1 MQHRCCLDPPAAGRH
16 WIGAL
21 QHRENVEIDIILSP
35 KQAQNFRDRIN
46 ADGTDAHAIDEA
58 LAHVQSENAEASVQ
72 ADLDAIRALI
82 QQYSG
87 GFGTI
92 DDTVRQYLRKW
103 FVSQGGVKVVA
114 RRRKGSMS
122 SSSAGDRANSTAA
135 ITASSSVERA
145 RPETTFTGFD
155 PGSASGAAD
164 ETTFGFDIPGSVSG
178 AAEGDE
184 EGLWGDDEY
193 VEFG

>member
-87 GFGTI
+87 GFGTL
-92 DDTVRQYLRKW
+92 DDTVRQYLRRW

-114 RRRKGSMS
+114 RRSAISKVERVRTRSQEHAAS
-122 SSSAGDRANSTAA
+122 PFAVSTVSAGEYLEVAGRSKTAA
-135 ITASSSVERA
+135 SNGYRA
-145 RPETTFTGFD
+145 RSGKVRPAPRLPPLAQG
-155 PGSASGAAD
+155 PG
-164 ETTFGFDIPGSVSG
+164 
-178 AAEGDE
+178 
-184 EGLWGDDEY
+184 
-193 VEFG
+193 